1 MNKKLIAIAVVAALA
16 PAAAMADVKVYGRIH
31 VSVDSISGVTQPNNL
46 FLNSNSS
53 RFGVKGSEDLGDG
66 MKALY
71 QLEAGVNA
79 AGGGQTVADGN
90 GNSGTTNSG
99 VFTNARDMYVGL
111 AGDFGAVL
119 TGRLGG
125 SNQYVYDSNLFGD
138 QIGDAATFTN
148 TIPGRL
154 NSVLA
159 YATPDM
165 NGFDA
170 LVAIVPGTSNG
181 LASDSN
187 SYTLKLNYGANG
199 IGAHL
204 FAANVNAGTNTTVK
218 PLAIAGSYDF
228 GNGMVTAQYVKA
240 KSDTGG
246 TTNDDRSIYN
256 IGGQFNL
263 SDKSAIKAQYS
274 KAGVNNS
281 AAGTGASMFAIG
293 YDYSL
298 SKNTGL
304 YAAFAQVSNDAGAAF
319 AVDNYGHGGNSALA
333 AGEDPKGFS
342 VGLTNNF

>member
-1 MNKKLIAIAVVAALA
+1 MNKKLLAIAVAAALS
-16 PAAAMADVKVYGRIH
+16 PAVASADATVYGRIH
-31 VSVDSISGVTQPNNL
+31 VSADSISGSAQTNNL

-53 RFGVKGSEDLGDG
+53 RFGVKGSEDLGGG

-79 AGGGQTVADGN
+79 TGGGQSVGDGN
-90 GNSGTTNSG
+90 GGTNSNSTTTG
-99 VFTNARDMYVGL
+99 VFTNARDMYVGV

-148 TIPGRL
+148 TLPGRL

-159 YATPDM
+159 YATPNM

-170 LVAIVPGTSNG
+170 LVAIVPGSALSASN
-181 LASDSN
+181 N
-187 SYTLKLNYGANG
+187 SFTLKLNYAAKG

-204 FAANVNAGTNTTVK
+204 FTANAYAGNVNIK

-228 GNGMVTAQYVKA
+228 GAGMVTAQYVKA
-240 KSDTGG
+240 KVDTGG
-246 TTNDDRSIYN
+246 TTTTDQSIFN
-256 IGGQFNL
+256 IGGQFNV
-263 SDKSAIKAQYS
+263 SDKSAIKAQIS
-274 KAGVNNS
+274 KAGDNNS
-281 AAGTGASMFAIG
+281 AAGTGASMIAIG

-298 SKNTGL
+298 SKRTGL
-304 YAAFAQVSNDAGAAF
+304 YVAFAQVSNDAGAKY
-319 AVDNYGHGGNSALA
+319 AVDNYGHAGNSALA
-333 AGEDPKGFS
+333 TGEDPKAFS
-342 VGLTNNF
+342 VGLTHNF